1 MKTVTI
7 EIPDDSELI
16 KEGNIYK
23 IYRVIPK
30 TWEEFCNRTP
40 IRREYFIGYDSK
52 INLRENKGRAFCGD
66 RNLYASEVE
75 AEATLALTQL
85 IRLRKAWV
93 GEWDA
98 EIACANIYY
107 IQSTID
113 GELTVSFISRYVYR
127 HTLTFPSKSMTTQFI
142 ECFRDLLNRAN
153 RFLA

>member
-1 MKTVTI
+1 MI
-7 EIPDDSELI
+7 Q
-16 KEGNIYK
+16 
-23 IYRVIPK
+23 
-30 TWEEFCNRTP
+30 
-40 IRREYFIGYDSK
+40 

-75 AEATLALTQL
+75 AEATLAFTQL

-93 GEWDA
+93 GEWDP
-98 EIACANIYY
+98 EKACANIYY

-127 HTLTFPSKSMTTQFI
+127 RTLTFPSENIAKQFM
-142 ECFRDLLNRAN
+142 ECFRDLLNKAG

>member
-23 IYRVIPK
+23 ICQVIPK

-40 IRREYFIGYDSK
+40 IRREY
-52 INLRENKGRAFCGD
+52 FCGD

-93 GEWDA
+93 GEWDP
-98 EIACANIYY
+98 EKACENIYY

-113 GELTVSFISRYVYR
+113 GELTVSSISRYVYR

>member
-23 IYRVIPK
+23 ICQVIPK

-93 GEWDA
+93 VNG
-98 EIACANIYY
+98 
-107 IQSTID
+107 IQRKHARI
-113 GELTVSFISRYVYR
+113 FII
-127 HTLTFPSKSMTTQFI
+127 SKVW
-142 ECFRDLLNRAN
+142 
-153 RFLA
+153 